1 MSIADPSTQ
10 SPVPR
15 DRRARPLAARD
26 PRLAPWRAFLVAY
39 MQVARRLDEELRSEH
54 GLSLQ
59 EYGALVHLVEA
70 PSRRLRMGRLAEVL
84 LLSKSGVTRL
94 VDRLV
99 EDGLVAR
106 SSCSSDARGAEA
118 SLTEAGVDRLR
129 RASPTHLRGI
139 SSYFLD
145 ALPAD
150 DIGAVQRA
158 MERVGEHAARGGSA
172 GDPADD
178 AAPAPTG

>member
-1 MSIADPSTQ
+1 MSIAEPSAQ
-10 SPVPR
+10 PQAAGDSNAP
-15 DRRARPLAARD
+15 PLAARD

-39 MQVARRLDEELRSEH
+39 TQVARRLDEELRAEH

-70 PSRRLRMGRLAEVL
+70 PGRRLRMGRLAEALV
-84 LLSKSGVTRL
+84 LSKSGVTRL

-106 SSCSSDARGAEA
+106 GSCSSDARGAEA
-118 SLTEAGVDRLR
+118 TLTDAGVDRLR

-145 ALPAD
+145 AIPAGD
-150 DIGAVQRA
+150 VTAVQRA
-158 MERVGEHAARGGSA
+158 MELVGEHAATAGSS
-172 GDPADD
+172 GDLADD
-178 AAPAPTG
+178 VAAAPR

>member
-1 MSIADPSTQ
+1 MAVVDPSAQ
-10 SPVPR
+10 SVAR
-15 DRRARPLAARD
+15 DQKPRPLAARD
-26 PRLAPWRAFLVAY
+26 PRLAPWRAFLIAY
-39 MQVARRLDEELRSEH
+39 TQVARRLDEELRSEH

-59 EYGALVHLVEA
+59 EYGALVQLVEA
-70 PSRRLRMGRLAEVL
+70 PGRQLRMGRLAEAL

-106 SSCSSDARGAEA
+106 TSCPSDARGAEA
-118 SLTEAGVDRLR
+118 TLTDSGVDRLR

-145 ALPAD
+145 AIPAGD
-150 DIGAVQRA
+150 ASAVQRA
-158 MERVGEHAARGGSA
+158 MERVGAQAAGAGSPC
-172 GDPADD
+172 DLADD
-178 AAPAPTG
+178 PTATPG

>member
-1 MSIADPSTQ
+1 M
-10 SPVPR
+10 
-15 DRRARPLAARD
+15 
-26 PRLAPWRAFLVAY
+26 AY
-39 MQVARRLDEELRSEH
+39 TQVARRLDEELRSEH

-70 PSRRLRMGRLAEVL
+70 PGRRLRMGRLAEAL

-118 SLTEAGVDRLR
+118 TLTDAGVDRLR
-129 RASPTHLRGI
+129 GASPTHLRGI
-139 SSYFLD
+139 SSFFLD
-145 ALPAD
+145 AIPPD
-150 DIGAVQRA
+150 DLAAVQRA
-158 MERVGEHAARGGSA
+158 MQLVAEHAALAGSPCA
-172 GDPADD
+172 AADEPADD
-178 AAPAPTG
+178 AADEPADALG